1 MRNVCIFLLMV
12 CSLYACEEGCGN
24 KEVNAD
30 LTISFPPSVNTPI
43 LEYID
48 TVKYLKLED
57 KDEALLAY
65 VNKMVCRED
74 KIYLGDFSNHKIVVY
89 DTIGRFQ
96 YVIDRQGRGSGEYL
110 QIKSFAVDDSCLY
123 VLDTFLPGLHVFDN
137 RTGAYVAKKRMAF
150 IAWDFETLSRGRM
163 IFTFCFFKDGHLPPS
178 QPSYRLLITDN
189 DLNIIQRLLPFEEE
203 GDPIGKEVYFTSNDR
218 EVVFNWCM
226 NDSFVI
232 LDKANPDS
240 LRRIRIDFGVNQI
253 PESYRGDYDLIIG
266 GSCNYIYETP
276 VVDGDYI
283 AMEVRKKDLDE
294 CYLFHVPSG
303 RLLANPSEVSS
314 PYMAFPDCCD
324 TQGHFIEAIVNKEF
338 YDEHVESG
346 FPRADAEFE
355 KHLEDGMALLIY
367 KMKK

>member
-1 MRNVCIFLLMV
+1 
-12 CSLYACEEGCGN
+12 
-24 KEVNAD
+24 
-30 LTISFPPSVNTPI
+30 
-43 LEYID
+43 
-48 TVKYLKLED
+48 
-57 KDEALLAY
+57 
-65 VNKMVCRED
+65 
-74 KIYLGDFSNHKIVVY
+74 
-89 DTIGRFQ
+89 
-96 YVIDRQGRGSGEYL
+96 
-110 QIKSFAVDDSCLY
+110 
-123 VLDTFLPGLHVFDN
+123 
-137 RTGAYVAKKRMAF
+137 
-150 IAWDFETLSRGRM
+150 M

-253 PESYRGDYDLIIG
+253 PESYRGDYDLI
-266 GSCNYIYETP
+266 
-276 VVDGDYI
+276 
-283 AMEVRKKDLDE
+283 MEVRKKDLDE

-303 RLLANPSEVSS
+303 QLLANPSEVSS

>member
-12 CSLYACEEGCGN
+12 CSLYACKEGCGN

-65 VNKMVCRED
+65 VNKMVCREE

-137 RTGAYVAKKRMAF
+137 RTGAYVAKKKMAF

-253 PESYRGDYDLIIG
+253 PE
-266 GSCNYIYETP
+266 
-276 VVDGDYI
+276 
-283 AMEVRKKDLDE
+283 
-294 CYLFHVPSG
+294 
-303 RLLANPSEVSS
+303 
-314 PYMAFPDCCD
+314 
-324 TQGHFIEAIVNKEF
+324 
-338 YDEHVESG
+338 
-346 FPRADAEFE
+346 
-355 KHLEDGMALLIY
+355 
-367 KMKK
+367 

>member
-1 MRNVCIFLLMV
+1 MV
-12 CSLYACEEGCGN
+12 CSLYACKEGCGN

-150 IAWDFETLSRGRM
+150 YCLGFRDFEPGTDDFYFL
-163 IFTFCFFKDGHLPPS
+163 FFSKMGIYPPLN
-178 QPSYRLLITDN
+178 LLI
-189 DLNIIQRLLPFEEE
+189 
-203 GDPIGKEVYFTSNDR
+203 
-218 EVVFNWCM
+218 VF
-226 NDSFVI
+226 
-232 LDKANPDS
+232 
-240 LRRIRIDFGVNQI
+240 
-253 PESYRGDYDLIIG
+253 
-266 GSCNYIYETP
+266 
-276 VVDGDYI
+276 
-283 AMEVRKKDLDE
+283 
-294 CYLFHVPSG
+294 
-303 RLLANPSEVSS
+303 
-314 PYMAFPDCCD
+314 
-324 TQGHFIEAIVNKEF
+324 
-338 YDEHVESG
+338 
-346 FPRADAEFE
+346 
-355 KHLEDGMALLIY
+355 
-367 KMKK
+367 

>member
-1 MRNVCIFLLMV
+1 MKAFLYRACAIIFSHFV
-12 CSLYACEEGCGN
+12 LYP
-24 KEVNAD
+24 D
-30 LTISFPPSVNTPI
+30 YRISFFIP
-43 LEYID
+43 
-48 TVKYLKLED
+48 
-57 KDEALLAY
+57 LA
-65 VNKMVCRED
+65 
-74 KIYLGDFSNHKIVVY
+74 F
-89 DTIGRFQ
+89 RFAD
-96 YVIDRQGRGSGEYL
+96 Y
-110 QIKSFAVDDSCLY
+110 K
-123 VLDTFLPGLHVFDN
+123 
-137 RTGAYVAKKRMAF
+137 
-150 IAWDFETLSRGRM
+150 
-163 IFTFCFFKDGHLPPS
+163 
-178 QPSYRLLITDN
+178 
-189 DLNIIQRLLPFEEE
+189 RLLPFEEE

-226 NDSFVI
+226 NDSFVT

-283 AMEVRKKDLDE
+283 AMEIRKKDLDE

-324 TQGHFIEAIVNKEF
+324 TQGYFIEAIVNKEF

>member
-123 VLDTFLPGLHVFDN
+123 VLDTFLPVFMFLT
-137 RTGAYVAKKRMAF
+137 TG
-150 IAWDFETLSRGRM
+150 RGPM
-163 IFTFCFFKDGHLPPS
+163 LP
-178 QPSYRLLITDN
+178 
-189 DLNIIQRLLPFEEE
+189 
-203 GDPIGKEVYFTSNDR
+203 
-218 EVVFNWCM
+218 
-226 NDSFVI
+226 
-232 LDKANPDS
+232 
-240 LRRIRIDFGVNQI
+240 
-253 PESYRGDYDLIIG
+253 
-266 GSCNYIYETP
+266 
-276 VVDGDYI
+276 
-283 AMEVRKKDLDE
+283 RKKWL
-294 CYLFHVPSG
+294 LLLGIS
-303 RLLANPSEVSS
+303 RL
-314 PYMAFPDCCD
+314 
-324 TQGHFIEAIVNKEF
+324 
-338 YDEHVESG
+338 
-346 FPRADAEFE
+346 
-355 KHLEDGMALLIY
+355 
-367 KMKK
+367 

>member
-1 MRNVCIFLLMV
+1 MV
-12 CSLYACEEGCGN
+12 CSLYACKEGCGN

-163 IFTFCFFKDGHLPPS
+163 IFTFCFSHMLILKVLTIFK
-178 QPSYRLLITDN
+178 I
-189 DLNIIQRLLPFEEE
+189 
-203 GDPIGKEVYFTSNDR
+203 
-218 EVVFNWCM
+218 
-226 NDSFVI
+226 
-232 LDKANPDS
+232 
-240 LRRIRIDFGVNQI
+240 
-253 PESYRGDYDLIIG
+253 
-266 GSCNYIYETP
+266 
-276 VVDGDYI
+276 
-283 AMEVRKKDLDE
+283 
-294 CYLFHVPSG
+294 
-303 RLLANPSEVSS
+303 
-314 PYMAFPDCCD
+314 
-324 TQGHFIEAIVNKEF
+324 
-338 YDEHVESG
+338 VESSYHSSVI
-346 FPRADAEFE
+346 F
-355 KHLEDGMALLIY
+355 I
-367 KMKK
+367 

>member
-1 MRNVCIFLLMV
+1 
-12 CSLYACEEGCGN
+12 
-24 KEVNAD
+24 
-30 LTISFPPSVNTPI
+30 
-43 LEYID
+43 
-48 TVKYLKLED
+48 
-57 KDEALLAY
+57 
-65 VNKMVCRED
+65 MVCRED

-226 NDSFVI
+226 NDSFVT

-253 PESYRGDYDLIIG
+253 PESIRKDYDLIIG

-276 VVDGDYI
+276 VVNGDYI
-283 AMEVRKKDLDE
+283 AMEIRKKDLDE

-324 TQGHFIEAIVNKEF
+324 TQGYFIEAIVNKEF

>member
-1 MRNVCIFLLMV
+1 M
-12 CSLYACEEGCGN
+12 
-24 KEVNAD
+24 
-30 LTISFPPSVNTPI
+30 
-43 LEYID
+43 
-48 TVKYLKLED
+48 
-57 KDEALLAY
+57 
-65 VNKMVCRED
+65 
-74 KIYLGDFSNHKIVVY
+74 
-89 DTIGRFQ
+89 
-96 YVIDRQGRGSGEYL
+96 
-110 QIKSFAVDDSCLY
+110 
-123 VLDTFLPGLHVFDN
+123 
-137 RTGAYVAKKRMAF
+137 
-150 IAWDFETLSRGRM
+150 
-163 IFTFCFFKDGHLPPS
+163 
-178 QPSYRLLITDN
+178 ITDN

-240 LRRIRIDFGVNQI
+240 LGRIRIDFGVNQI

-303 RLLANPSEVSS
+303 QLLANPSEVSS